1 MTTLTHLNLPDRQ
14 ESELAQRGQRE
25 LAAYLSTRLETQRIA
40 IVGEDD
46 KAHTIELP
54 TSALT
59 LLMEI
64 LGELASGNAVQIVPV
79 HAELTT
85 QEAANIL
92 NVSRPHMVKLLE
104 ARKLP
109 FHKTGRHR
117 RVLFADLMEYKK
129 RREQESQDAMQSLA
143 DQAQDLGMY

>member
-64 LGELASGNAVQIVPV
+64 LGELASGN
-79 HAELTT
+79 
-85 QEAANIL
+85 IL

-129 RREQESQDAMQSLA
+129 RREQESLDAMQSLA

>member
-1 MTTLTHLNLPDRQ
+1 MTTLTNISLPDRQ

-25 LAAYLSTRLETQRIA
+25 LAAYLSTGMETQRIA
-40 IVGEDD
+40 ILGEDD
-46 KAHTIELP
+46 KAHPIELP

-59 LLMEI
+59 LLMDI
-64 LGELASGNAVQIVPV
+64 LGELACGNAVQIVPV

-104 ARKLP
+104 ARQLP

-117 RVLFADLMEYKK
+117 RVLFADLMAYKK
-129 RREQESQDAMQSLA
+129 RREQESLDAMQSLA

>member
-59 LLMEI
+59 LLMDI
-64 LGELASGNAVQIVPV
+64 
-79 HAELTT
+79 
-85 QEAANIL
+85 
-92 NVSRPHMVKLLE
+92 
-104 ARKLP
+104 AREKI
-109 FHKTGRHR
+109 
-117 RVLFADLMEYKK
+117 
-129 RREQESQDAMQSLA
+129 
-143 DQAQDLGMY
+143 

>member
-64 LGELASGNAVQIVPV
+64 LGSWLAEMRYKSFPYMRNSQPRRRQIYSMSLVRIWLSSWKRGSSHFIKRGVIAECCLPILWSIRNAGN
-79 HAELTT
+79 
-85 QEAANIL
+85 
-92 NVSRPHMVKLLE
+92 
-104 ARKLP
+104 
-109 FHKTGRHR
+109 R
-117 RVLFADLMEYKK
+117 RAWTRCNHWPI
-129 RREQESQDAMQSLA
+129 RRRT
-143 DQAQDLGMY
+143 